1 MGFDVH
7 ILGTASARP
16 TPERAVSGSL
26 VKGPDGIAVIDCGE
40 GFQTRYAHQRRRLKA
55 FGKGDALKPGNVDVL
70 AFTHGHLDHTWGALP
85 WLQSMDL
92 EGRQQPL
99 LVLAP
104 TSELAMDC
112 LIQGTPFP
120 EDIPPADLARQF
132 VMWFALGAG
141 GIRFPVR
148 WVLGDPT
155 TDRWVQVNPVDN
167 MVTVLEAMPQPH
179 GWKRTTLKPHPSSH
193 TVPSCGWMVEHGPTP
208 GAFDRERADEL
219 KLTTKQ
225 RARLAQ
231 GEDVRGADGNLLESA
246 WFRSEDFPPVSVLI
260 SGDTT
265 SCPPGWAVGLEPTL
279 LVHEAT
285 YLNEQQDKAHE
296 HMHSTAAGAVQTARA
311 IGARYLAL
319 THYSNRIKDSD
330 ESKAEAL
337 TAADGWPLVALND
350 ADRLLLN
357 DAGHL
362 THLVW
367 AADGWRRTSIPPNR

>member
-26 VKGPDGIAVIDCGE
+26 VKGPEGIAVIDCGE

-55 FGKGDALKPGNVDVL
+55 HGKGDALKPSNVNVL

-92 EGRQQPL
+92 EGRHQPL
-99 LVLAP
+99 LVVAP
-104 TSELAMDC
+104 TSSLAIEC

-120 EDIPPADLARQF
+120 DEVPPADMARQY

-141 GIRFPVR
+141 SLGFPVH
-148 WVLGDPT
+148 WVLGDPVAH
-155 TDRWVQVNPVDN
+155 RWVEVDPVSN
-167 MVTVLEAMPQPH
+167 MVSMLEAMPQPE
-179 GWKRTTLKPHPSSH
+179 GWKRTTLTPHPTSH
-193 TVPSCGWMVEHGPTP
+193 TVPSCGWLVKHGSMP
-208 GAFDRERADEL
+208 GTFDRERADEL
-219 KLTTKQ
+219 GLNTKQ
-225 RARLAQ
+225 RARLAR
-231 GEDVRGADGNLLESA
+231 GEDVSEADGTLLEAS
-246 WFRSEDFPPVSVLI
+246 WFRGEASSPISVLI

-265 SCPPGWAVGLEPTL
+265 SSPPAWPVSMQPTL

-285 YLNEQQDKAHE
+285 YLNDQQDKAHE
-296 HMHSTAAGAVQTARA
+296 HMHSTAVGAVQTARA
-311 IGARYLAL
+311 IGAKYLAL
-319 THYSNRIKDSD
+319 THYSNRIKHSD

-337 TAADGWPLVALND
+337 AAADGWPLVALND
-350 ADRLLLN
+350 ADRLVLN

-367 AADGWRRTSIPPNR
+367 AEDGWRRANISPNR